1 MWNMFTFVKHSN
13 FQKLFWPKQK
23 RFANAF
29 AKQVNLQWRQF
40 TSFVYMSPGV
50 LPVDH
55 MWIKRESFNCFQYF
69 GCHFRSGWVFHDSM
83 ASGWINGAL
92 MLDGDRYSMVTEFD
106 GTPMM
111 SDGYFTF
118 SRDSGNTSCIIMCL
132 IERMARLDWISRGAC
147 R

>member
-1 MWNMFTFVKHSN
+1 
-13 FQKLFWPKQK
+13 
-23 RFANAF
+23 
-29 AKQVNLQWRQF
+29 
-40 TSFVYMSPGV
+40 
-50 LPVDH
+50 
-55 MWIKRESFNCFQYF
+55 
-69 GCHFRSGWVFHDSM
+69 M

-132 IERMARLDWISRGAC
+132 IERMARLD
-147 R
+147 